1 MNLIIKKNYL
11 CSELLKFRKMKQP
24 LNLRNSIYQ
33 QKNVGAF
40 EGLTV
45 KDGMLINNR
54 PDGQSGIAQA
64 AQVRK
69 AMKTAEKIS
78 IVARGTAMGEMM
90 DGDDCSM

>member
-1 MNLIIKKNYL
+1 
-11 CSELLKFRKMKQP
+11 MKQP

-33 QKNVGAF
+33 QSSSGGYD
-40 EGLTV
+40 GLTV

-54 PDGQSGIAQA
+54 PDGQTGIAQA
-64 AQVRK
+64 SRVKK

-90 DGDDCSM
+90 SEMGEECDM

>member
-1 MNLIIKKNYL
+1 
-11 CSELLKFRKMKQP
+11 MKQP

-33 QKNVGAF
+33 QKNVGSF
-40 EGLTV
+40 DGLTI

-64 AQVRK
+64 AQVKK

-90 DGDDCSM
+90 SEMGECD